1 MKSLGDPRSSSA
13 SSEMTPG
20 FILNIYRVARR
31 RLERKSKK
39 KKKKKRW
46 RSAPAP
52 RDLSNGG
59 ERKRRRRRRRR
70 RREEPDRGGGENF
83 AVRTSLVSFIPRR
96 RLATAPPCVAALS
109 LAISLSLSSSL
120 TQSSRCA
127 GGPLA
132 PFLRRRVIT
141 GRRRER
147 VYGAARVRG

>member
-59 ERKRRRRRRRR
+59 ERR
-70 RREEPDRGGGENF
+70 RREEPDRGGGEFCGANGR
-83 AVRTSLVSFIPRR
+83 APVERMNESRLVHP
-96 RLATAPPCVAALS
+96 APPSRYRPPVCVALS
-109 LAISLSLSSSL
+109 LSRSL

-147 VYGAARVRG
+147 V